1 MKNLLIIAI
10 ILITST
16 GAFAQRRHAPQAP
29 QQPSYMSSLFSSIE
43 GTYFDLENDHSTANI
58 NGYLN
63 ILDWLQGRVAG
74 LQVHNIRGTRYA
86 FLRNRLATIY
96 IDEMRVDPSFVGMLP
111 VQDIALVKIMRG
123 PQAGILTGP
132 GGAIAI
138 YTKRGGE
145 EGEEEEE
152 G

>member
-1 MKNLLIIAI
+1 MKNLLIITLL
-10 ILITST
+10 LITST
-16 GAFAQRRHAPQAP
+16 GVFAQRRTAPQAP
-29 QQPSYMSSLFSSIE
+29 QQPPYMSSLFSSIE

-63 ILDWLQGRVAG
+63 IMDWLQGRVAG

-86 FLRNRLATIY
+86 FLRNRLAAVY
-96 IDEMRVDPSFVGMLP
+96 VDEMRVDPSFVSLLP
-111 VQDIALVKIMRG
+111 VADIALVKIMKG
-123 PQAGILTGP
+123 PQAGILAGP

-138 YTKRGGE
+138 YTKRG
-145 EGEEEEE
+145 EGDEEEE